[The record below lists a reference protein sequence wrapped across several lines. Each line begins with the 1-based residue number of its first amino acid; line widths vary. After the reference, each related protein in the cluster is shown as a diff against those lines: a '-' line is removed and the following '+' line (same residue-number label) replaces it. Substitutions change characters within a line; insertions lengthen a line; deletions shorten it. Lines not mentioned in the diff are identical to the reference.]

1 MGTSSDLK
9 ALLKQSG
16 GLSLSEVLQQR
27 NLSLA
32 DLLTGKQHALSA
44 LKTPASED
52 SFKPILQNQK
62 DENQENVELPGK
74 RRRLPTVTKDN
85 QSRLQR
91 VKPTAEDGSSKIR
104 ENFRSDQINR
114 GRLPATSVRRQK
126 PKVVTENIVEP
137 KETTTEKNEFIPKKS
152 TSDNLISQTSEQ
164 DEKEETTKSTIKNN
178 EDDNSN
184 FVTTTEVIT
193 TTAKKEEVRNRLS
206 LKPRLRLPTIK
217 SIPKRIL
224 NPEIKPKEDKVVKNK
239 INENAVQNIT
249 VKKGSIPS
257 QAIPIS
263 IKEMFGMSDIVSAAK
278 IITKAKPGSRGK
290 ENITTTTV
298 RSTTAPTIVSST
310 IESTSPKSTAIPKIS
325 AKDEILEILTDKK
338 GITLSF
344 LICKSMNIE

>member
-44 LKTPASED
+44 LKTPAAED
-52 SFKPILQNQK
+52 SFKPISPNQE
-62 DENQENVELPGK
+62 DENQEIIELSGK
-74 RRRLPTVTKDN
+74 RRRLPAVSRDN

-91 VKPTAEDGSSKIR
+91 VKPTSEGGSSKIR
-104 ENFRSDQINR
+104 ENIRSDQMNR
-114 GRLPATSVRRQK
+114 RRLPNTGSRRQK
-126 PKVVTENIVEP
+126 PNVKESTVEP
-137 KETTTEKNEFIPKKS
+137 KETTTEKNEIIPKKS

-164 DEKEETTKSTIKNN
+164 DEKEEITESTVKNN
-178 EDDNSN
+178 EEDETPN

-206 LKPRLRLPTIK
+206 LKPRLRLPSVKMT
-217 SIPKRIL
+217 PKRIL
-224 NPEIKPKEDKVVKNK
+224 NPVIKPKEDNRAIKNK
-239 INENAVQNIT
+239 ISRNDNAVQNTT
-249 VKKGSIPS
+249 VKKTSIPS

-263 IKEMFGMSDIVSAAK
+263 IKEMFGMSDIISAAK
-278 IITKAKPGSRGK
+278 IITKAEPGSKGK
-290 ENITTTTV
+290 ENITITTTTTTKPTTTTTV
-298 RSTTAPTIVSST
+298 SSK
-310 IESTSPKSTAIPKIS
+310 IEPTSPKSTVIPKIS

-338 GITLSF
+338 GKVLFF
-344 LICKSMNIE
+344 LNL